1 MAWPAE
7 STWGDKERPRGGML
21 ILTRKSGELIRIG
34 DAVTVRVL
42 EIRGNQ
48 VRLGV
53 EAPGDVRI
61 YREEVYRAIQKEQGE
76 APESD
81 APPVSGLPKTGKP

>member
-1 MAWPAE
+1 
-7 STWGDKERPRGGML
+7 ML
-21 ILTRKSGELIRIG
+21 ILTRKVGEMIRIG

-42 EIRGNQ
+42 EVRGSQ

-61 YREEVYRAIQKEQGE
+61 FREEIYRAMRGGE
-76 APESD
+76 DEAAQPAPAEAQR
-81 APPVSGLPKTGKP
+81 APNGTRTGKPPVA